1 MKHYGIL
8 GYPLGH
14 TMSPPIHQALFALY
28 ACEAD
33 YQIFEIPPEQ
43 LEARIPELFALDG
56 FNITIPHKVEIR
68 SHLDDMEEKARI
80 YGSVNVVKCGAEKIG
95 YNTDVIGFTKSVEQ
109 LGASLSS
116 RVLLLGCGGVG
127 RMIAIETA
135 LRGGDLII
143 AVRSSGVPLAEKVR
157 EEIRSLRPNAAVQI
171 VLIDRIAGTYDLM
184 VNATPAGMYPNIDA
198 SPVGEPVLTRV
209 SCFFD
214 LIYNP
219 IETKLMRL
227 AKQHGVR
234 TLGGMSMLVWQAA
247 AAHEIWN
254 GASFRQEDIIRIT
267 KEMER
272 RLLHA

>member
-8 GYPLGH
+8 GCPLGH

-28 ACEAD
+28 GCEAD
-33 YQIFEIPPEQ
+33 YQVFEIPQEQ
-43 LEARIPELFALDG
+43 LCARMPELLALDG
-56 FNITIPHKVEIR
+56 FNITIPYKVDIQ
-68 SHLDDMEEKARI
+68 SYLDRLEEKARL
-80 YGSVNVVKCGAEKIG
+80 YGSVNVVKCGTEKVG

-127 RMIAIETA
+127 RMVAIETA
-135 LRGGDLII
+135 LRGGDLTI
-143 AVRSSGVPLAEKVR
+143 AVRLNGLPLAEKVR
-157 EEIRSLRPNAAVQI
+157 EEIRALRPDAQVEI
-171 VLIDRIAGTYDLM
+171 VLIDRITGTYDLM
-184 VNATPAGMYPNIDA
+184 VNATPAGMYPHIDA
-198 SPVGEPVLTRV
+198 SPVDEAAAARAG
-209 SCFFD
+209 CFFD

-254 GASFRQEDIIRIT
+254 GVSFRQEDIIQIT
-267 KEMER
+267 ADMER
-272 RLLHA
+272 RLFHA